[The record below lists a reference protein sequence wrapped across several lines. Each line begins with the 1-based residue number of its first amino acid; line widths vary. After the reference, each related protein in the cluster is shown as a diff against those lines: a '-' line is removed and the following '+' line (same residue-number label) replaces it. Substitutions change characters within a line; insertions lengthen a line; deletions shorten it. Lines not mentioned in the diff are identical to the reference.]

1 MGWRCL
7 LDVNNP
13 RQRLSMRLSAQM
25 LRVEKKIMEAYQS
38 LQEEVRHEQ
47 CFSVLGYVYSCTRR
61 RPGPAG
67 CKLGLISVI

>member
-1 MGWRCL
+1 
-7 LDVNNP
+7 
-13 RQRLSMRLSAQM
+13 MRLSAQI
-25 LRVEKKIMEAYQS
+25 LRVEKKIMGAYQS

-61 RPGPAG
+61 RLGPAG